1 MGNLL
6 TILFLLLLVGL
17 TIGIVSPFLFYS
29 IIKKEIGKKYIL
41 LFFGIP
47 LLILIGISTKYI
59 NYLFIYEAEI
69 EEILTAMDDER
80 FTKEWWES
88 YMSTFDEDNV
98 NEAIEILDQIEAQ
111 QEKIF
116 DNLQKIK
123 PPNLNFVISYHYN
136 EVFPS
141 TLAVI
146 EARFRFIDDLRENLS
161 KFE

>member
-1 MGNLL
+1 LL